1 MLTAIGVIVE
11 SLYPSDA
18 NRMRDTV
25 LGEMGFKQGGD
36 IRNAN
41 NSAVHDNFKFHFA
54 AVPEVG
60 YVFTVTNKDAAE

>member
-1 MLTAIGVIVE
+1 
-11 SLYPSDA
+11 
-18 NRMRDTV
+18 MRDTV

-41 NSAVHDNFKFHFA
+41 NSSVQDNFKFHFA